1 MYSDGLLL
9 PLAVPDFSMPYNVII
24 MTSTVVAV
32 YMGALLTA
40 MVKLPEAAEDVTQPN
55 KQKKLKMA
63 LSCSLVI
70 AVVYFVLQSE

>member
-40 MVKLPEAAEDVTQPN
+40 MVKLPEAAEDATQPSR
-55 KQKKLKMA
+55 QKKLKMA
-63 LSCSLVI
+63 LTCSLVI
-70 AVVYFVLQSE
+70 AVMYLVLQSE